1 MRSSNHYARMS
12 DEYGGQYDRSKY
24 PNAFAH
30 TKNPHIIE
38 SYDPHEVKAKIGEG
52 ARVSDAIGSHYRDPN
67 YRPPRGGVPL
77 SNHAPMPEFVSNK
90 VKQARA
96 RDAAEKAEASA
107 RLDATFTKASSGG
120 GPGGLD
126 YRGDDPELYGKY
138 YPNGYEFEGYYQG
151 LHAGRKGESSFSGS
165 GVHHKNFV
173 DPYEGYRGGIDRLQQ
188 KPLPKHNDMDAG
200 VLASMKPNGRVPPP
214 VNNARGAL
222 ERFTS
227 RMAIQTGRGA
237 GGGALGGD
245 ALGDVGVSKK
255 SVRASRPSDR
265 TMRAVVPG
273 VQEGTYQNGPLSK
286 GKGANYHH
294 PSEGNIET
302 GDVNGFVAKSS
313 AQFDGIF
320 DENRRSAGHRPIA
333 QSHMGFHGG
342 SLMGNPDAVE
352 DGIFRRADE
361 GPGRAAKA
369 EWKQDAHRSSLSYH
383 EGGLAGA
390 EGKTHDGIFEQKG
403 PRFGQKKITGGHVDA
418 YGSGVDKDSG
428 AMSWGAGASRGQ
440 GGRSTEEG
448 EGFFAEGAHSRGGH
462 TGKRM
467 ASSTHGAGMLV
478 DASATDE
485 VRVAFPKSRTTVCPY
500 KTDTD
505 IFLAKLQGHFR
516 REKTR
521 HARRFRREGR
531 GVFLWPWDVAEAQQ
545 RRRVFRRGPAFAVFG
560 ESQCDVPG
568 AFRRRDRRET
578 REHAS
583 GDFRP
588 HEEQTRGR
596 ARAVRAFPTHH
607 VPPLRLPILVLR
619 RDFLPLP

>member
-1 MRSSNHYARMS
+1 VLSKSQKTQNETMRSSNHYARMS

-107 RLDATFTKASSGG
+107 RLDATFTKASSGS

-138 YPNGYEFEGYYQG
+138 YTNGYEFEGYYQG

-222 ERFTS
+222 ERFES

-237 GGGALGGD
+237 GGALGGD

-255 SVRASRPSDR
+255 SVRASRSSDR

-390 EGKTHDGIFEQKG
+390 EGKTHDGIFE
-403 PRFGQKKITGGHVDA
+403 
-418 YGSGVDKDSG
+418 
-428 AMSWGAGASRGQ
+428 
-440 GGRSTEEG
+440 
-448 EGFFAEGAHSRGGH
+448 
-462 TGKRM
+462 
-467 ASSTHGAGMLV
+467 
-478 DASATDE
+478 
-485 VRVAFPKSRTTVCPY
+485 
-500 KTDTD
+500 
-505 IFLAKLQGHFR
+505 
-516 REKTR
+516 
-521 HARRFRREGR
+521 
-531 GVFLWPWDVAEAQQ
+531 
-545 RRRVFRRGPAFAVFG
+545 
-560 ESQCDVPG
+560 
-568 AFRRRDRRET
+568 
-578 REHAS
+578 
-583 GDFRP
+583 
-588 HEEQTRGR
+588 
-596 ARAVRAFPTHH
+596 
-607 VPPLRLPILVLR
+607 
-619 RDFLPLP
+619 